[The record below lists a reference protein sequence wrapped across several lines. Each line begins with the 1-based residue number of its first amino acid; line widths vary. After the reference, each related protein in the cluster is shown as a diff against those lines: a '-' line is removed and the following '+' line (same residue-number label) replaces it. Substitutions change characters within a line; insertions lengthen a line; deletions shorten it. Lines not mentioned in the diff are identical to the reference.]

1 MGGSN
6 LKATSGGGSHPKLM
20 GSCYNLALSPNKM
33 MTECRQDKHLKEF
46 LKLLSLYFI
55 GTFNQVRALFTL
67 CNIN

>member
-33 MTECRQDKHLKEF
+33 MMDTPILDKHLSKF
-46 LKLLSLYFI
+46 K
-55 GTFNQVRALFTL
+55 TF
-67 CNIN
+67 